1 MDDQSDSSVTGQ
13 ARLMDNRWGK
23 TREARSRVSR
33 TAAEWGAQA
42 SSCLRGIGHSRRLC
56 PPMAELTP
64 T

>member
-13 ARLMDNRWGK
+13 ARLMDNCWGK
-23 TREARSRVSR
+23 TWGHAAGYLGQLQNGVPRPAATSGVLGTSRM
-33 TAAEWGAQA
+33 
-42 SSCLRGIGHSRRLC
+42 LC